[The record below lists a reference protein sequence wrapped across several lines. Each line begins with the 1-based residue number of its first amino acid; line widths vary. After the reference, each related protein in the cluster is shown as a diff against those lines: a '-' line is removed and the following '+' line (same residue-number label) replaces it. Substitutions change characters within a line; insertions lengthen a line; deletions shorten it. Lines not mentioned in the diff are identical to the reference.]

1 MQITNLDLRLFD
13 GTAGAEGGAATAAA
27 ASAETAGKDAA
38 NSGENKSPLDAAKER
53 ARAKNPLSAVRYGK
67 QEAEEAAP
75 DAGEQNE
82 ETPNAE
88 DPPAKPSF
96 EELIK
101 GEYKQAFDE
110 RVQKIIN
117 QRFRESRELKAQAER
132 YTPLLDTL
140 SQVYHVEDKDP
151 EKLLEAIESDH
162 KIYEAEAEKRGMTAD
177 QLREIRKMER
187 QNAALKRALDERQE
201 QDRHEEALRK
211 WQEES
216 EAVKTVYP
224 AFELGQEVK
233 NPQFVGLLR
242 NGIDVRT
249 AYEVLH
255 KDEIISGAMQYTAQ
269 KVSEQVANNVK
280 AKAARPA
287 ENGVHTPAGVITKT
301 DVSKLTKADR
311 AEVMRRAERGERI
324 VF

>member
-1 MQITNLDLRLFD
+1 MRKAKLDLRLFD
-13 GTAGAEGGAATAAA
+13 GTSGAEGAAP
-27 ASAETAGKDAA
+27 AETGGNEAEI
-38 NSGENKSPLDAAKER
+38 SGGNKTSLDAAKTR
-53 ARAKNPLSAVRYGK
+53 AHAKNQLSAVQYGK
-67 QEAEEAAP
+67 QADMADHTTS
-75 DAGEQNE
+75 DAGEENM
-82 ETPNAE
+82 ETPSTE
-88 DPPAKPSF
+88 EPPAKPSF

-101 GEYKQAFDE
+101 GEYKQAFDD

-117 QRFRESRELKAQAER
+117 QRFRETRELKAQAER
-132 YTPLLDTL
+132 YSPLLDTL
-140 SQVYHVEDKDP
+140 AEVYHVEDKDP
-151 EKLLEAIESDH
+151 DKLLAALESDTALF
-162 KIYEAEAEKRGMTAD
+162 EAEAEKRGMSVN
-177 QLREIRKMER
+177 QYREVRKIER
-187 QNAALKRALDERQE
+187 QNAELRRALDERQE
-201 QDRHEEALRK
+201 REQHEEALRK

-301 DVSKLTKADR
+301 DVSQLTKADR
-311 AEVMRRAERGERI
+311 AEVLRRVARGERI